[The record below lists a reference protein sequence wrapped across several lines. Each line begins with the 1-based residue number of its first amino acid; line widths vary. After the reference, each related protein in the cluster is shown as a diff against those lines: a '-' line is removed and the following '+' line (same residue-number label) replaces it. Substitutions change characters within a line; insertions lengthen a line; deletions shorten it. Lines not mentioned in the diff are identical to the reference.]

1 MNKILRRLIL
11 IDPLFYIKG
20 RYDFRGLRRVPGRRN
35 AFSKFRNL
43 GNNRVC
49 PFRSYFTDF
58 GIQGLSFSVLCST
71 LIALSVAA
79 FLPMINTFGI
89 AVTNVLCAVL
99 VWITFMYVNIHFS
112 NSNYFLY

>member
-1 MNKILRRLIL
+1 MTFGACVAYLVDVMHSRSSEILATIESVLSVL
-11 IDPLFYIKG
+11 
-20 RYDFRGLRRVPGRRN
+20 
-35 AFSKFRNL
+35 
-43 GNNRVC
+43 
-49 PFRSYFTDF
+49 YFTDF
-58 GIQGLSFSVLCST
+58 RIQGLSFSVLCST